1 MGKMQY
7 HSYLLYDPRRID
19 LQNLAIFEKR
29 SNRDSVLMRHKNAA
43 VINADDARLYILRN
57 EVFERFCVKV
67 LGIDFTAL
75 AKFGMNELIA
85 LYRTCQITD
94 KEWKKKSKN
103 D

>member
-29 SNRDSVLMRHKNAA
+29 GNRDAVLMRHKNAA

-75 AKFGMNELIA
+75 AKFSMNELIA